1 MNSNATRRTQATR
14 RDAIFAATA
23 VCGGLIF
30 QSTRSWAQPEGEI
43 SRTQESIHQETIFK
57 ADLKRIYEALMSTR
71 QFDQITQLGAA
82 MKTMTLG
89 SKPTEISPEV
99 GGAFTLF
106 GGYIT
111 GRHVELVPNERIV
124 QAWRAGSWDS
134 GVYSIVKFGL
144 VPQGSGTKLIFDH
157 TGFPKGRA
165 EHLAAGWK
173 ENYWEPMQKFLG

>member
-1 MNSNATRRTQATR
+1 MNSHATTRFQTSR
-14 RDAIFAATA
+14 RDAIIAATA

-30 QSTRSWAQPEGEI
+30 QSKSSWAQLEGEI
-43 SRTQESIHQETIFK
+43 SRTQESIHQENVFK
-57 ADLKRIYEALMSTR
+57 ADPKRIYEALMNTR
-71 QFDQITQLGAA
+71 QFDQITQLGVAG
-82 MKTMTLG
+82 KTMAPG
-89 SKPTEISPEV
+89 SKPTEISPDV

-111 GRHVELVPNERIV
+111 GRHVELVPNQRIV

-134 GVYSIVKFGL
+134 GVYSIVKFAL
-144 VPQGSGTKLIFDH
+144 SPQGSGTRLIFDH

-173 ENYWEPMQKFLG
+173 DNYWEPMQKFLS